1 MATGWSP
8 PRASGGDDLIEGI
21 SPIHGHGVPAMHVG
35 TKVGGDSR
43 EPGLPLMRHDESSI
57 SIDLDIL
64 SSEVA
69 KDEAELKLAKSRQ
82 RLAQARAENADPDR
96 SVSRS
101 RTINRSDGKNLSEL
115 LDQAAEPDMP
125 GATEEHPV
133 PTLPLEDNKL
143 SSYYITFPNL
153 SVFLIK
159 LPRDY
164 PWWLAI

>member
-8 PRASGGDDLIEGI
+8 PRESGGDGLIDGS

-35 TKVGGDSR
+35 ANVGGDSR
-43 EPGLPLMRHDESSI
+43 APGLPLMRQDDSTM

-64 SSEVA
+64 ASEVA

-101 RTINRSDGKNLSEL
+101 RTVNYSDGKNLSEL
-115 LDQAAEPDMP
+115 FDA
-125 GATEEHPV
+125 ATEADKPEDAQEHPV
-133 PTLPLEDNKL
+133 PTLPSAGAAA
-143 SSYYITFPNL
+143 SSHPAPQTKHQAPPPP
-153 SVFLIK
+153 S
-159 LPRDY
+159 
-164 PWWLAI
+164 